1 MRLYATENGPSLSH
15 HGIRGQKWGVRRYQ
29 NEDGSLTS
37 AGKKRY
43 DVNNASDR
51 KKLSKQYSDYSKK
64 AQANINKKANR
75 MYVDAYNETAD
86 MYNERL
92 KTYQPRPGKEEKQFL
107 KEMTEDVNKA
117 YATKYVSTLRK
128 DKYYKKAQA
137 LCDEY
142 GMAEWDDLAKEN
154 ARDEAEVLKRYG
166 LK

>member
-1 MRLYATENGPSLSH
+1 MRLYATENGSSLSH

-64 AQANINKKANR
+64 AQA
-75 MYVDAYNETAD
+75 
-86 MYNERL
+86 
-92 KTYQPRPGKEEKQFL
+92 
-107 KEMTEDVNKA
+107 
-117 YATKYVSTLRK
+117 
-128 DKYYKKAQA
+128 

-154 ARDEAEVLKRYG
+154 TRDEAEVLKKYG